1 MSALWI
7 ALLALL
13 LAAAPPVARADDE
26 EDDSNPHRMSDPD
39 DDESCGFCHEED
51 MSLSQSLLDTCLTC
65 HSETEHGGARE
76 HLRARA
82 AEVAAALP
90 TPVKADESATLPL
103 TDEGTIWCG
112 TCHLYHDP
120 RVNEEALLPHAW
132 IPPATGLPGAV
143 RTAMA
148 ARWPDLAAK
157 YDEEPPIAR
166 FAVGG
171 STALRLPVD
180 NGELCITCHRDMAGK
195 AK

>member
-1 MSALWI
+1 QRGAAVSALWI

-132 IPPATGLPGAV
+132 IP
-143 RTAMA
+143 
-148 ARWPDLAAK
+148 
-157 YDEEPPIAR
+157 
-166 FAVGG
+166 
-171 STALRLPVD
+171 
-180 NGELCITCHRDMAGK
+180 
-195 AK
+195 